1 MTRIDF
7 YSLAEGSRGDRFLLT
22 CRLVERIHQLGQGR
36 QAGKGDLANQGIQDL
51 PVNQTSGANLAGHGT
66 TGGPSAD
73 SGHSNHSGQ
82 GNPRPPR
89 IHIQLSDPVLAE
101 HLDHL
106 LWTYDDQSF
115 LPHGRIGQIDPELT
129 PILIGATP
137 LDDQDQ
143 VLINLDPDV
152 PPGFSRF
159 ERLCE
164 PLDLDPTVTATG
176 RERYR
181 YYRDR
186 GYPLH
191 HHQIR
196 L

>member
-7 YSLAEGSRGDRFLLT
+7 YSLTEGSRGDRFQLT
-22 CRLVERIHQLGQGR
+22 CRLVDRIYQLGQGR
-36 QAGKGDLANQGIQDL
+36 QAGQGGPANQAGEAG
-51 PVNQTSGANLAGHGT
+51 VANHGT
-66 TGGPSAD
+66 LD
-73 SGHSNHSGQ
+73 GQ
-82 GNPRPPR
+82 SVPGDRRHPR
-89 IHIQLSDPVLAE
+89 IHIQLSDPVQAE
-101 HLDHL
+101 HLDRL

-115 LPHGRIGQIDPELT
+115 LPHGRLGQTDPDLT
-129 PILIGATP
+129 PILIGAQP
-137 LDDQDQ
+137 LDDHDQ
-143 VLINLDPDV
+143 VLINLDLAI

-164 PLDLDPTVTATG
+164 PLDPDPAVTAAG
-176 RERYR
+176 RERFR

-191 HHQIR
+191 HHKIH

>member
-7 YSLAEGSRGDRFLLT
+7 YSLTAGSRGDRFLLT
-22 CRLVERIHQLGQGR
+22 CRLVERIHQPGQGH
-36 QAGKGDLANQGIQDL
+36 QAGKGDLANQASQDL
-51 PVNQTSGANLAGHGT
+51 PGNQTSGASLAGHGT
-66 TGGPSAD
+66 TGGPSAN
-73 SGHSNHSGQ
+73 SGHSNHAGPGSQ
-82 GNPRPPR
+82 RTPR

-101 HLDHL
+101 HLDRL

-115 LPHGRIGQIDPELT
+115 LPHGRIGQADPDLT
-129 PILIGATP
+129 PILIGAEP
-137 LDDQDQ
+137 LDGSDQ
-143 VLINLDPDV
+143 VLINLDPTV
-152 PPGFSRF
+152 PPWFSRF

-164 PLDLDPTVTATG
+164 PMDPDPAVTAAG

>member
-7 YSLAEGSRGDRFLLT
+7 YSLEEGSRGDRFLLT
-22 CRLVERIHQLGQGR
+22 CRLAERIYR
-36 QAGKGDLANQGIQDL
+36 SVSPSGDLEDQL
-51 PVNQTSGANLAGHGT
+51 
-66 TGGPSAD
+66 
-73 SGHSNHSGQ
+73 
-82 GNPRPPR
+82 PPR
-89 IHIQLSDPVLAE
+89 IHIRVTDPGQAE
-101 HLDHL
+101 HLDRL

-115 LPHGRIGQIDPELT
+115 LPHARLGQGDPELT
-129 PILIGATP
+129 PILIGPEP
-137 LDDQDQ
+137 LTGPEL

-152 PPGFSRF
+152 PPWFARF
-159 ERLCE
+159 VRLCE
-164 PLDLDPTVTATG
+164 PLDLDPAVTAAG

-191 HHQIR
+191 HHKIH

>member
-22 CRLVERIHQLGQGR
+22 CRLVERIHQPGQGH
-36 QAGKGDLANQGIQDL
+36 QAGKGDLANQDL
-51 PVNQTSGANLAGHGT
+51 PDNQAGGTSPPDHDSP
-66 TGGPSAD
+66 GGPSA
-73 SGHSNHSGQ
+73 HSGQ
-82 GNPRPPR
+82 ENPRPPR

-101 HLDHL
+101 HLDRL

-115 LPHGRIGQIDPELT
+115 LPHGRLGQTDPELT

-137 LDDQDQ
+137 LDNQDQ

-164 PLDLDPTVTATG
+164 PLDLDPTVTAAG